1 MESKDRQD
9 SPTGVADAAAA
20 RQSSKTPGHERFSA
34 DMAKIVAG
42 FRLLGL
48 EREEDRSRFRRLAGQ
63 PAKNPP
69 NPTGQRQELN
79 NTTRSTE

>member
-9 SPTGVADAAAA
+9 SPSGTGDATAA
-20 RQSSKTPGHERFSA
+20 RQSRRAPGHERFSA

-48 EREEDRSRFRRLAGQ
+48 EREEDRSRIRRLAGQ
-63 PAKNPP
+63 PAETPP

-79 NTTRSTE
+79 NTTRSTD